1 MQKFGLLG
9 KKLEHSYSKLF
20 FDKLFLDQNINASF
34 EMIEIDAISQFEN
47 IKKSGFSGLSVTLPY
62 KESII
67 PYLDELDET
76 ASAVAAVNCIKF
88 NNGKAIGYNT
98 DVVGFGLSLSK
109 ILLDRNDIDKALVLG
124 SGGAAKA
131 VLHVLNQIKINSTVV
146 SRNPKGLQIGYT
158 DLDKKII
165 EEHKLIINCSPL
177 GMYPNSVSYPE
188 IPYKELNNNHII
200 FDLVYNP
207 SETVFM
213 KKAKE
218 NGAKVFNGLE
228 MLQMQALAAW
238 EIWNA

>member
-1 MQKFGLLG
+1 
-9 KKLEHSYSKLF
+9 
-20 FDKLFLDQNINASF
+20 
-34 EMIEIDAISQFEN
+34 
-47 IKKSGFSGLSVTLPY
+47 
-62 KESII
+62 
-67 PYLDELDET
+67 
-76 ASAVAAVNCIKF
+76 
-88 NNGKAIGYNT
+88 
-98 DVVGFGLSLSK
+98 
-109 ILLDRNDIDKALVLG
+109 
-124 SGGAAKA
+124 
-131 VLHVLNQIKINSTVV
+131 
-146 SRNPKGLQIGYT
+146 
-158 DLDKKII
+158 LDKKII

-207 SETVFM
+207 SETAFM